1 MRSQE
6 PSETSLQNP
15 EPILQSPEPSEL
27 PSDGQII
34 LGNEAEDQSHNGQ
47 SESKDVNHCGSL
59 AEVKQ
64 EVVQEEDKAEDCFPP
79 PPPPVYF
86 EETIEEKED
95 ASSRSSSQQPS
106 PTYNEIHQES
116 SRKPFNPAPSRFAE
130 AVALRVQRSRLRS
143 TGKGLDAQVQSRP
156 LVHFAHTVVSLTDP
170 HLGAILH
177 SYTWVPKE
185 SAALYIL
192 IQPWPWRNSKELCE
206 VETSPEPP
214 VAKAPRLPGLD

>member
-1 MRSQE
+1 MRSRE
-6 PSETSLQNP
+6 PSETCLQNP
-15 EPILQSPEPSEL
+15 EPILQSQEPSEKTLQSPEPSEL

-47 SESKDVNHCGSL
+47 SESKDVHHCGSL

-64 EVVQEEDKAEDCFPP
+64 EVVQEEDEAEDCFPP

-95 ASSRSSSQQPS
+95 ASSLSSSQQPS
-106 PTYNEIHQES
+106 PTYNEIHQEES

-156 LVHFAHTVVSLTDP
+156 L
-170 HLGAILH
+170 G
-177 SYTWVPKE
+177 
-185 SAALYIL
+185 
-192 IQPWPWRNSKELCE
+192 
-206 VETSPEPP
+206 TSPSPP
-214 VAKAPRLPGLD
+214 RSPYQNGA